1 MVSTGSLHN
10 ATVKMK
16 SFSAYIYI
24 SLTINENIMNEESKI
39 VVANQPDDKLLQKN
53 PRFEMKTEIIETDQ
67 VKERKG
73 TVKTVNILIISPM
86 NNALSYSS
94 ERVTRTI
101 LTHIVEGK
109 MNELCPYINLRYQYP
124 IIYLAT
130 RYARELSTE
139 NRESFRTVPAHNNNQ
154 S

>member
-1 MVSTGSLHN
+1 
-10 ATVKMK
+10 
-16 SFSAYIYI
+16 
-24 SLTINENIMNEESKI
+24 MNEESKI
-39 VVANQPDDKLLQKN
+39 VVANQPDDKLLQKS

-109 MNELCPYINLRYQYP
+109 MNELCPYINS
-124 IIYLAT
+124 I
-130 RYARELSTE
+130 
-139 NRESFRTVPAHNNNQ
+139 
-154 S
+154 

>member
-1 MVSTGSLHN
+1 M
-10 ATVKMK
+10 KM
-16 SFSAYIYI
+16 I
-24 SLTINENIMNEESKI
+24 SLTIDEYIMNEESKI
-39 VVANQPDDKLLQKN
+39 I
-53 PRFEMKTEIIETDQ
+53 RFKMKKEIIETDQ

-109 MNELCPYINLRYQYP
+109 MNELCPYINS
-124 IIYLAT
+124 I
-130 RYARELSTE
+130 
-139 NRESFRTVPAHNNNQ
+139 
-154 S
+154 